1 MQIDVV
7 SDIVC
12 PWCYIGKRQLE
23 SAIAQYKIQ
32 RPNEPEPTVVFR
44 PFQLNPTLP
53 SEGMERSAY
62 LMQKFGTSDG
72 GQIYQRVNTAAEQVG
87 LNLKLDKIARQ
98 PNTLKAHA
106 LMQAAPGVLDEAMF
120 KAYFID
126 SCDLTDDAVLKSI
139 ALDAG
144 VDGALIDKTLN
155 DVALHQAI
163 AEQDSHA
170 RSLGITGVPF
180 FIFDQKNPISGA
192 AGAGVLLEAMLG
204 VGR

>member
-32 RPNEPEPTVVFR
+32 RPNEVEPTVVFR

-62 LMQKFGTSDG
+62 LIQKFGTSDG
-72 GQIYQRVNTAAEQVG
+72 GQIYQRVNAAAEQVG
-87 LNLKLDKIARQ
+87 LNLKLDKIVRQ

-106 LMQAAPGVLDEAMF
+106 LMQVAPGVLDEALF

-126 SCDLTDDAVLKSI
+126 SCDLTDDAVLKGI
-139 ALDAG
+139 ALQAG
-144 VDGALIDKTLN
+144 IDGALVDKTLN

-192 AGAGVLLEAMLG
+192 AGAEVLLEAMLG
-204 VGR
+204 VSE